1 MTPAASGRTEAAKQD
16 EPGGVPGA
24 RLLAAILV
32 WLVLS
37 LVVGYATFALLPRVA
52 PAWASDIG
60 RLSAAIVAEVY
71 GLLIVSLWVVLPNA
85 RQALRVRPI
94 NATGFRAA
102 AGIWIGAYAL
112 TLVLHFGI
120 SVVVPAFPSPLEL
133 LSVLRFIGTD
143 MGRLQDADAAT
154 WILAGGRATVLAPLG
169 EELLFRG
176 ALFGWLR
183 QHLSAWPTILLTAIA
198 FAGIHAGVPT
208 VLGLA
213 LVIGVGAGYVR
224 ERFGSVTPLVVLH
237 MLQNVLL
244 VLATFLL

>member
-1 MTPAASGRTEAAKQD
+1 M
-16 EPGGVPGA
+16 
-24 RLLAAILV
+24 
-32 WLVLS
+32 
-37 LVVGYATFALLPRVA
+37 
-52 PAWASDIG
+52 
-60 RLSAAIVAEVY
+60 Y

-94 NATGFRAA
+94 NATGFTAA

-120 SVVVPAFPSPLEL
+120 FVVVPAFPSPLEL

>member
-1 MTPAASGRTEAAKQD
+1 MPQRAISFS
-16 EPGGVPGA
+16 

-32 WLVLS
+32 WLALS
-37 LVVGYATFALLPRVA
+37 VVVGYATFALLPRVA

-71 GLLIVSLWVVLPNA
+71 GLLIISLWVVLPNS
-85 RQALRVRPI
+85 REALRVRPI
-94 NATGFRAA
+94 NATAVTAA

-112 TLVLHFGI
+112 TLVLHFAI
-120 SVVVPAFPSPLEL
+120 SAVHPAFPSPSEL

-143 MGRLQDADAAT
+143 MGRLQNADAAT

-183 QHLSAWPTILLTAIA
+183 QRLSAWPTILLTAIA

-208 VLGLA
+208 LLGLA
-213 LVIGVGAGYVR
+213 LVIGAGAGYVR
-224 ERFGSVTPLVVLH
+224 ERFGSVTPVVVVHVLH
-237 MLQNVLL
+237 NVLL
-244 VLATFLL
+244 VLAAFVL